1 MNLDPK
7 HPAWSSAHLKLG
19 PHEHGGGVHHL
30 GEGLRAALHHLR
42 QVVEPEGALV
52 VPAHHQPNSLD
63 THNHQVPSTNS
74 IKKALLWLQ
83 HYPIYVV
90 AGSKSETNPKIK
102 FTF

>member
-19 PHEHGGGVHHL
+19 PHEHL

-63 THNHQVPSTNS
+63 THNHQVPSTTS

-90 AGSKSETNPKIK
+90 AGSKSETKPKIK